1 MFRHFSLSAK
11 LLLTYVPLFIVAI
24 VGSYMLTTQA
34 SEEQMLDQAKV
45 AAFQKAHIV
54 RESLVNMMLDR
65 EMVDESYLEKIRNV
79 GGLKD
84 LYIRIVTDSLHLKDF
99 LEDSVRTVRLNKRM
113 QYAFAKGSTGN
124 EVFATG
130 IPLYVKRE
138 DDFEAVIPFK
148 AEKKCQTCHDVPIN
162 AVLGVAHVQLPLSEI
177 KTAIRENSYRTAMIS
192 FGFAV
197 VALGIGFFFYRSLIR
212 NPIKNLVAATEA
224 IGQGNLT
231 GDMKISES
239 NDELGQLSR
248 SFDRMRKALRQ
259 SQEAL
264 RSSTVGQIA
273 SSLIRDFRAP
283 MREITNA
290 VDQIQKAPVDDVQKV
305 QLCENARNSV
315 QVMTKMTQDLVDFTS
330 GELKVNKRSCNIGQ
344 IINYAVSA
352 MKQDLEKDEI
362 TIEVELGYS
371 GNAPLDYDRTS
382 RALINLISYSAN
394 YTPPGGVIKVST
406 AASGNNIVF
415 KVADNGSGIPK
426 AFLDKVFEPF
436 VKIVQERGVGLG
448 LALAKRIVDMQGGKI
463 VVSSEEGKGTMFTI
477 TMPL

>member
-148 AEKKCQTCHDVPIN
+148 AEKKCQTCHDVP
-162 AVLGVAHVQLPLSEI
+162 
-177 KTAIRENSYRTAMIS
+177 
-192 FGFAV
+192 
-197 VALGIGFFFYRSLIR
+197 
-212 NPIKNLVAATEA
+212 
-224 IGQGNLT
+224 
-231 GDMKISES
+231 
-239 NDELGQLSR
+239 
-248 SFDRMRKALRQ
+248 
-259 SQEAL
+259 
-264 RSSTVGQIA
+264 
-273 SSLIRDFRAP
+273 
-283 MREITNA
+283 
-290 VDQIQKAPVDDVQKV
+290 
-305 QLCENARNSV
+305 
-315 QVMTKMTQDLVDFTS
+315 
-330 GELKVNKRSCNIGQ
+330 
-344 IINYAVSA
+344 
-352 MKQDLEKDEI
+352 
-362 TIEVELGYS
+362 
-371 GNAPLDYDRTS
+371 
-382 RALINLISYSAN
+382 
-394 YTPPGGVIKVST
+394 
-406 AASGNNIVF
+406 
-415 KVADNGSGIPK
+415 
-426 AFLDKVFEPF
+426 
-436 VKIVQERGVGLG
+436 
-448 LALAKRIVDMQGGKI
+448 
-463 VVSSEEGKGTMFTI
+463 
-477 TMPL
+477 